1 MTIGNGV
8 SCINFRLKVP
18 SIHSFDTNQSFA
30 VCLGLVF
37 YRSTNPNQTKPNYF
51 HVVCVFSLQ
60 SILGHML
67 DLKSIPSR
75 KLTYPRDKAYLKMI
89 FLFPRWDM
97 LVPWRVNQHLGELDF
112 QHPTFWTQGQLL
124 VSHRNGNSWLL
135 WMEKNGGWGVGKKV
149 DWKVAPPQ
157 KLRIFLRGLW
167 SFLIIFDFWSP
178 KFTVPAGENLPV
190 GYLLFDRYA
199 CLDRYC

>member
-1 MTIGNGV
+1 MESLALISVWKYRPFTLLTR
-8 SCINFRLKVP
+8 INHL
-18 SIHSFDTNQSFA
+18 QFA
-30 VCLGLVF
+30 WVLFF

-75 KLTYPRDKAYLKMI
+75 KLTYPRDKVYLKMI

-135 WMEKNGGWGVGKKV
+135 WMEKK
-149 DWKVAPPQ
+149 
-157 KLRIFLRGLW
+157 RGLGCGKEGW
-167 SFLIIFDFWSP
+167 LEGGSPPKIADFFCEVCGVFYFFLIFGP
-178 KFTVPAGENLPV
+178 LNLL
-190 GYLLFDRYA
+190 YLLGRIYLLGIC
-199 CLDRYC
+199 CLIGTRV